1 MQAIQGNRSA
11 IDQISNALNCSTS
24 QLQNAIC
31 NVQGAIDKVAGQVG
45 MTSQAVINAVQQQG
59 CEIGNQISACC
70 CNLQSAMA
78 SGFNNIQ
85 HSLDTVGC
93 NIQNAITRQGYE
105 NQLAITGQT
114 NVLQN
119 NLTNGFNNIIQSANS
134 NTNVLAAKIDAQT
147 QIINDKFCQLEMR
160 EMQNTI
166 QQLREEKQA
175 LATSAITQQ
184 SWLGMPPIRCLT
196 PTDPREDGRWRMLS
210 RCSINAGPRNLI
222 TPLGEMSNICSLCS
236 IATTFL
242 RYWTATRK

>member
-1 MQAIQGNRSA
+1 MNGLPSQINNDYGRELLMQAIQGNGQA
-11 IDQISNALNCSTS
+11 ISQLSSALNCTTT

-59 CEIGNQISACC
+59 CEIGNQISSCC

-78 SGFNNIQ
+78 SGFNNVQ
-85 HSLDTVGC
+85 HSLDTMGC

-119 NLTNGFNNIIQSANS
+119 NLTNGFNNVIQSNQAQ
-134 NTNVLAAKIDAQT
+134 TQVLAAKIDAQT

-184 SWLGMPPIRCLT
+184 QAQNIVSQLAPKAPIPAYVVQNPGCCYA
-196 PTDPREDGRWRMLS
+196 PTVRVANECG
-210 RCSINAGPRNLI
+210 CACGTTNAVL
-222 TPLGEMSNICSLCS
+222 
-236 IATTFL
+236 
-242 RYWTATRK
+242 